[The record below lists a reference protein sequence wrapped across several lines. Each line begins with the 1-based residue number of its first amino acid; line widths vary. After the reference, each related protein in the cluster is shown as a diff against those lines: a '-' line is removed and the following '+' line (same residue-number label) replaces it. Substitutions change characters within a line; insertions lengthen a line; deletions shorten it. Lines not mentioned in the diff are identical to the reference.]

1 MEKVVNIKFWNG
13 KKVLI
18 TGNTGFKGSWL
29 SLWLLSLGANVKGYA
44 LPPKDKPNLFSTF
57 NLDRDMETVYSDIR
71 DFEALNNSF
80 KNFDPEIIIHM
91 AAQPLVRYSYEN
103 PLETYSTNV
112 MGTVN
117 LMECLR
123 LNSNERV
130 LINVTTD
137 KCYENKECLRGYSE
151 DEPMGGYDPYSSS
164 KGCSELVTSAY
175 RRSYFNPA
183 NHDGEHLIAIAS
195 ARAGN
200 VIGGGDWSEDRL
212 IPDCIRAISNG
223 TAVNIRNPNAI
234 RPWQF
239 VLAPLGGYMNLA
251 EKMFSDRKK
260 FSQAWNFG
268 PEESDAK
275 TVGWVIKKF
284 VDIWGDG
291 SSYNISESDVNPHE
305 ANHLKLDCSKAKSLL
320 GWEPSIDLTKSL
332 ENICKW
338 HKAFNDKEDIIALSL
353 AQIKDYEKK
362 L

>member
-1 MEKVVNIKFWNG
+1 MNKSFWDG

-29 SLWLLSLGANVKGYA
+29 SLWLLSLGADVQGYA
-44 LPPKDKPNLFSTF
+44 LQPMDKPNLFSTF
-57 NLDRDMETVYSDIR
+57 NLDRDMKTVYADIR
-71 DFEALNNSF
+71 DFESLNNCFMS
-80 KNFDPEIIIHM
+80 FDPEIVIHM
-91 AAQPLVRYSYEN
+91 AAQPLVRYSYDN

-112 MGTVN
+112 MGTAN
-117 LMECLR
+117 LIECLR
-123 LNSNERV
+123 LGSRERV
-130 LINVTTD
+130 LLNVTTD
-137 KCYENKECLRGYSE
+137 KCYENKEWLWGYRE

-175 RRSYFNPA
+175 RRSYFNPD
-183 NHDGEHLIAIAS
+183 NHGEHGVAIAS

-200 VIGGGDWSEDRL
+200 VIGGGDWSKDRL
-212 IPDCIRAISNG
+212 IPDFIRAISDG

-239 VLAPLGGYMNLA
+239 VLAPLSGYMSLV
-251 EKMFSDRKK
+251 ERMFSDRKK

-275 TVGWVIKKF
+275 TVGWIIKKI
-284 VDIWGDG
+284 VEIWGDG
-291 SSYNISESDVNPHE
+291 ASYNISESDVNPHE
-305 ANHLKLDCSKAKSLL
+305 ANYLKLDCSKAKSML

-332 ENICKW
+332 ENICTW
-338 HKAFNDKEDIIALSL
+338 HKALNNKEDIISLSL
-353 AQIKDYEKK
+353 AQIKDYETK